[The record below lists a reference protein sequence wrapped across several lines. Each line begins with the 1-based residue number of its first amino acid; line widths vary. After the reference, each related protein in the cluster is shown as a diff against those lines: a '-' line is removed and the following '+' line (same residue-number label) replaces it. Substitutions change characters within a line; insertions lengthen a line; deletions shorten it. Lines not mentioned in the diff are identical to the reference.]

1 MQITIS
7 GKGMDVGEALRSY
20 VEDRIEDTIG
30 RYLDRVSDVK
40 VIFTKEGHRI
50 PSEIVFN
57 TGTHSKVIIKGN
69 SEAEDAHTSFDM
81 SIHKIESQLKR
92 YKSKLTDHHKRE
104 AEIKPAMKYVISPE
118 KEEVK
123 TGSNPLIIAEKA
135 TNIETLS
142 VNAAVM
148 KMDLADLPAL
158 LFRNSKSG
166 NINVV
171 YHRKDGNISWVD
183 SE

>member
-1 MQITIS
+1 MQITVS

-20 VEDRIEDTIG
+20 VEDKVKDTVE

-40 VIFTKEGHRI
+40 VIFTKDGHRI

-57 TGTHSKVIIKGN
+57 TGTHSKVVIKGN

-81 SIHKIESQLKR
+81 CIHKIETQLKK
-92 YKSKLTDHHKRE
+92 YKSKLNDHHKRVPD
-104 AEIKPAMKYVISPE
+104 IKSAVKYVISPE

-123 TGSNPLIIAEKA
+123 VDSNPIIIAEK
-135 TNIETLS
+135 TTDIEKLS

-158 LFRNSKSG
+158 LFINSNTG
-166 NINVV
+166 RLNVV

-183 SE
+183 SQ